1 MGSEYL
7 ERGLAGPGRHHGIP
21 SQLIPP
27 LAPAGAVGGNI
38 SAPCLEEEGTAWDR
52 GRGVKVVDWPHP
64 SGHMLIHI
72 NHPGTLSDS
81 VEGRRR
87 SCRNSGGLWEGLG
100 GTPETGRGQGSCPI
114 TEDGVS
120 AHRLRPLDSRQI
132 PFWKNKSPRR
142 RPGKLG

>member
-21 SQLIPP
+21 LQLIPP
-27 LAPAGAVGGNI
+27 LVPAGAVGGDI
-38 SAPCLEEEGTAWDR
+38 SAPCLVEEGTAWW
-52 GRGVKVVDWPHP
+52 GDWPHP

-81 VEGRRR
+81 VEGRW
-87 SCRNSGGLWEGLG
+87 GALGEIG
-100 GTPETGRGQGSCPI
+100 GTLETGRGQGSRPI
-114 TEDGVS
+114 KEDGVS

-132 PFWKNKSPRR
+132 PFWKNNSPRR